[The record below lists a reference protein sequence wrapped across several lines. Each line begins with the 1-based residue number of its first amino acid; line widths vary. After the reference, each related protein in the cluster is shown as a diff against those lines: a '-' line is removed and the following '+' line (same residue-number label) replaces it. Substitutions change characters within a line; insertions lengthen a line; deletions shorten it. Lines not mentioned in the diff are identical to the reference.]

1 MKKLKLDRLT
11 STRFNVNELSKIK
24 GGLLWC
30 SCGPAHPCFCMDD
43 NEASDMLANNEHASF
58 YLRAAQ

>member
-11 STRFNVNELSKIK
+11 STRFDVNELSKIK

-30 SCGPAHPCFCMDD
+30 SCGPEHQCYCIWEDSF
-43 NEASDMLANNEHASF
+43 SDAV
-58 YLRAAQ
+58 AQNTPSRFDIKTGE